1 MNDFYAS
8 ELNCDIRSL
17 WNGGFDVAMGDY
29 MNGYITSKT
38 ELRTWREIA
47 EWLKKMAIRYYP
59 QSEFA
64 DKYRPSGPKRGAE
77 ESRMAAG
84 SPPDQ
89 A

>member
-1 MNDFYAS
+1 
-8 ELNCDIRSL
+8 
-17 WNGGFDVAMGDY
+17 MGDY

-47 EWLKKMAIRYYP
+47 QWLKKMAIRYYP